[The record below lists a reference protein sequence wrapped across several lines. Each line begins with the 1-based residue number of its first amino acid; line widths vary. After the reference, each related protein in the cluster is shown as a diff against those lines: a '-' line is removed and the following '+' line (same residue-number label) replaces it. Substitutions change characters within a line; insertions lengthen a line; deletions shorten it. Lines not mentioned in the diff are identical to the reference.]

1 MRISVRINNGLMILK
16 RCLKQKQVYY
26 AVHNFRE
33 LDGSLYDLIND
44 RNPNVSLNLTF
55 RLRGDNVL
63 CD

>member
-1 MRISVRINNGLMILK
+1 MILK